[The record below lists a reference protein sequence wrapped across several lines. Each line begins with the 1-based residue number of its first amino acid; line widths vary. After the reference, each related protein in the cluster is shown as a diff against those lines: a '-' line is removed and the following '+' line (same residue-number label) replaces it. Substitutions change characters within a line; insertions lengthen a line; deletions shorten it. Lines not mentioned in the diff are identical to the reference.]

1 MDTQNVTFAD
11 LGVDPKIVRVLQS
24 QGILSPFEVQLAA
37 IPDGMAGRD
46 ICCRAPTGSGKTLAF
61 GLPLLAKTTESKPF
75 CPTSLI
81 LTPTRELAEQI
92 YNVLEPL
99 AWELK
104 LYVLAVY
111 GGVSYTKQF
120 KALDRGVDVLVAC
133 PGRLLDLIDRGNVSL
148 QDVNCVVLDE
158 ADRMA
163 DMGFMEPVCKILNMC
178 KRERQTILFSAT
190 LDEEVADLVRD
201 YQTDPVTIEVGPKE
215 VSMESMQHLFWMI
228 PGAKKGPI
236 CAELIRKT
244 GRAIV
249 FCRTRAGVDRVGDEL
264 EYDGVSVEI
273 LHGGLSQ
280 HNRDRAMERFQHGET
295 MALVATDVAA
305 RGIDVA
311 GVNCVI
317 HYDPPEN
324 GKAYKHRSGRTARA
338 GTSGVV
344 VSLIQK
350 PQKRQ
355 YVRIQQQVGIRC
367 NFDPPEFSEIPEF
380 EVEFIAPKAKSYG
393 RQGSNSRNDN
403 GGRHNRSNDYGNNSR
418 GGNRGGG
425 RDSGRS
431 GGGYRGG
438 GGGGRDSGR
447 SSGGG
452 YGGGGRDSGRSSGG
466 GYSGG
471 GGRDSGRSSGGG
483 YSGGGGRDSGRSSG
497 GGYSGGGGRDSGRSS
512 GGGYSGGGGRD
523 SGRSSGGGYS
533 GGGGY
538 GGGRDGGRDSNNG
551 GYRGGDRNSYQGRD
565 NGRDSGRDGGR
576 DSGRDGGRDSG
587 RDGGRDSGRDGGR
600 DSGSGGDRGGNQNG
614 RSDSYQGDKAPKQDN
629 REPAKAKQDKSSS
642 NKESSNSGYRGEA
655 KGRTYTPTH
664 SEKKGFLGGRR
675 PLTRDQLRN
684 RPEHTREGGRGGKVA
699 SKRNKHSKKD
709 D

>member
-1 MDTQNVTFAD
+1 MDTENVTFAD
-11 LGVDPKIVRVLQS
+11 LGVDPKVVRVLQS

-178 KRERQTILFSAT
+178 KKDRQTILFSAT

-215 VSMESMQHLFWMI
+215 VSMESMQHLFWMM
-228 PGAKKGPI
+228 PGAKKGPVS
-236 CAELIRKT
+236 AELIRKT

-264 EYDGVSVEI
+264 EYDGVSVET

-344 VSLIQK
+344 VSLVQK
-350 PQKRQ
+350 PQKRS

-367 NFDPPEFSEIPEF
+367 SFDPPEFSEIPEF

-403 GGRHNRSNDYGNNSR
+403 GGRHNRSNNYGNNDR

-447 SSGGG
+447 GGGGGG
-452 YGGGGRDSGRSSGG
+452 YRGGGGGGGRDSGRSSGG
-466 GYSGG
+466 GGYNGG
-471 GGRDSGRSSGGG
+471 GRDGGRDSGRSSGGG
-483 YSGGGGRDSGRSSG
+483 GGYNGGGRDGGRDSGRSSG
-497 GGYSGGGGRDSGRSS
+497 GGGGYNGGGGGGGRDSS
-512 GGGYSGGGGRD
+512 
-523 SGRSSGGGYS
+523 
-533 GGGGY
+533 
-538 GGGRDGGRDSNNG
+538 NG

-565 NGRDSGRDGGR
+565 SGRDSGRDGGR
-576 DSGRDGGRDSG
+576 DSSR
-587 RDGGRDSGRDGGR
+587 
-600 DSGSGGDRGGNQNG
+600 GGDRGGNQNN
-614 RSDSYQGDKAPKQDN
+614 RSDSNQGDRAPKQDN

-642 NKESSNSGYRGEA
+642 NNESSNSGYRGEA

-699 SKRNKHSKKD
+699 SKRNKHAQKD

>member
-1 MDTQNVTFAD
+1 MDTENVTFAD
-11 LGVDPKIVRVLQS
+11 LGVDPKVVRALQS

-61 GLPLLAKTTESKPF
+61 GLPLLSKTTESKPF

-163 DMGFMEPVCKILNMC
+163 DMGFMEPVCKILDMC
-178 KRERQTILFSAT
+178 KKDRQTILFSAT

-215 VSMESMQHLFWMI
+215 VSMESMQHLFWMM
-228 PGAKKGPI
+228 PGAKKGPVS
-236 CAELIRKT
+236 AELIRKT

-264 EYDGVSVEI
+264 EYDGVSVET

-344 VSLIQK
+344 VSLVQK
-350 PQKRQ
+350 PQKRS

-367 NFDPPEFSEIPEF
+367 NFVPPEFSDIPEF

-403 GGRHNRSNDYGNNSR
+403 GGRHNRSNNDR
-418 GGNRGGG
+418 GGNRGGYRGGGGGRGGGGYRGGGG
-425 RDSGRS
+425 RDSGRGG

-447 SSGGG
+447 GGGG
-452 YGGGGRDSGRSSGG
+452 YRGGGGGRDSGRSSGG
-466 GYSGG
+466 GGYNGG
-471 GGRDSGRSSGGG
+471 GRDGGRDSGRSSGGG
-483 YSGGGGRDSGRSSG
+483 GYNGGGRDGGRDSGRSGGGGGYGGGGGGYRGGGGRDSGRSG
-497 GGYSGGGGRDSGRSS
+497 G
-512 GGGYSGGGGRD
+512 
-523 SGRSSGGGYS
+523 

-538 GGGRDGGRDSNNG
+538 NGGGRDGGRDSGNG

-565 NGRDSGRDGGR
+565 SGRDSGR
-576 DSGRDGGRDSG
+576 
-587 RDGGRDSGRDGGR
+587 
-600 DSGSGGDRGGNQNG
+600 GGDRGGNQND
-614 RSDSYQGDKAPKQDN
+614 RSNSNQGDRAPKQDN
-629 REPAKAKQDKSSS
+629 REPAKAKQDKPSS
-642 NKESSNSGYRGEA
+642 NKESSSSGYRGEA

-699 SKRNKHSKKD
+699 SKRNKHAQKD

>member
-1 MDTQNVTFAD
+1 MDTENVTFAD
-11 LGVDPKIVRVLQS
+11 LGVDPKVVRVLQS

-61 GLPLLAKTTESKPF
+61 GLPLLSKTTESKPF

-178 KRERQTILFSAT
+178 KKDRQTILFSAT

-215 VSMESMQHLFWMI
+215 VSMESMQHLFWMM
-228 PGAKKGPI
+228 PGAKKGPVS
-236 CAELIRKT
+236 AELIRKT

-264 EYDGVSVEI
+264 EYDGVSVET

-344 VSLIQK
+344 VSLVQK
-350 PQKRQ
+350 PQKRS

-367 NFDPPEFSEIPEF
+367 NFDPPEFSDIPEF

-393 RQGSNSRNDN
+393 RQGSNSR
-403 GGRHNRSNDYGNNSR
+403 
-418 GGNRGGG
+418 
-425 RDSGRS
+425 
-431 GGGYRGG
+431 
-438 GGGGRDSGR
+438 
-447 SSGGG
+447 
-452 YGGGGRDSGRSSGG
+452 
-466 GYSGG
+466 
-471 GGRDSGRSSGGG
+471 
-483 YSGGGGRDSGRSSG
+483 
-497 GGYSGGGGRDSGRSS
+497 
-512 GGGYSGGGGRD
+512 
-523 SGRSSGGGYS
+523 
-533 GGGGY
+533 
-538 GGGRDGGRDSNNG
+538 
-551 GYRGGDRNSYQGRD
+551 
-565 NGRDSGRDGGR
+565 
-576 DSGRDGGRDSG
+576 
-587 RDGGRDSGRDGGR
+587 
-600 DSGSGGDRGGNQNG
+600 
-614 RSDSYQGDKAPKQDN
+614 
-629 REPAKAKQDKSSS
+629 
-642 NKESSNSGYRGEA
+642 
-655 KGRTYTPTH
+655 
-664 SEKKGFLGGRR
+664 
-675 PLTRDQLRN
+675 
-684 RPEHTREGGRGGKVA
+684 
-699 SKRNKHSKKD
+699 
-709 D
+709 

>member
-1 MDTQNVTFAD
+1 MDTENVTFAD
-11 LGVDPKIVRVLQS
+11 LGVDPKVVRVLQS

-61 GLPLLAKTTESKPF
+61 GLPLLSKTTESKPF

-178 KRERQTILFSAT
+178 KKDRQTILFSAT

-215 VSMESMQHLFWMI
+215 VSMESMQHLFWMM
-228 PGAKKGPI
+228 PGAKKGPVS
-236 CAELIRKT
+236 AELIRKT

-264 EYDGVSVEI
+264 EYDGVSVET

-344 VSLIQK
+344 VSLVQK
-350 PQKRQ
+350 PQKRS

-367 NFDPPEFSEIPEF
+367 NFDPPEFSDIPEF

-403 GGRHNRSNDYGNNSR
+403 GGRHNRGNNDR
-418 GGNRGGG
+418 GGNRGGYRGGGGG
-425 RDSGRS
+425 RDSGRG
-431 GGGYRGG
+431 GGGYRGGGGGGGGRDSGRGGGGGGYRG

-452 YGGGGRDSGRSSGG
+452 GYNGGGRDGGRDSGRSSGG
-466 GYSGG
+466 G
-471 GGRDSGRSSGGG
+471 G
-483 YSGGGGRDSGRSSG
+483 YN
-497 GGYSGGGGRDSGRSS
+497 
-512 GGGYSGGGGRD
+512 
-523 SGRSSGGGYS
+523 
-533 GGGGY
+533 
-538 GGGRDGGRDSNNG
+538 GGGRDGGRDSGNG

-565 NGRDSGRDGGR
+565 SGRDSGRGGDR
-576 DSGRDGGRDSG
+576 DSGR
-587 RDGGRDSGRDGGR
+587 
-600 DSGSGGDRGGNQNG
+600 GGDRGGNQND
-614 RSDSYQGDKAPKQDN
+614 RSNSNQGDRAPKQDN
-629 REPAKAKQDKSSS
+629 REPAKAKQDKPSS
-642 NKESSNSGYRGEA
+642 NKESSSSGYRGEA

-699 SKRNKHSKKD
+699 SKRNKHAQKD

>member
-1 MDTQNVTFAD
+1 MDTENVTFAD
-11 LGVDPKIVRVLQS
+11 LGVDPKVVRVLQS

-178 KRERQTILFSAT
+178 KKDRQTILFSAT

-228 PGAKKGPI
+228 PGSKKGPVS
-236 CAELIRKT
+236 AELIRKT

-264 EYDGVSVEI
+264 EYDGVSVET

-344 VSLIQK
+344 VSLVQK
-350 PQKRQ
+350 PQKRS

-367 NFDPPEFSEIPEF
+367 NFDPPEFSDIPEF

-403 GGRHNRSNDYGNNSR
+403 GGRHNRSNSYGNNSR

-447 SSGGG
+447 GGGGGGG
-452 YGGGGRDSGRSSGG
+452 YRGGGGGGRDSGRSSG
-466 GYSGG
+466 
-471 GGRDSGRSSGGG
+471 
-483 YSGGGGRDSGRSSG
+483 
-497 GGYSGGGGRDSGRSS
+497 
-512 GGGYSGGGGRD
+512 
-523 SGRSSGGGYS
+523 

-538 GGGRDGGRDSNNG
+538 GGGRDGGRDSGRSSGGGGGYGGGRDGGRDSGRSSGGGYGGGGGRDSGRSNGGGYGGGGGRDSGRSGGGGRDSSNG

-565 NGRDSGRDGGR
+565 SGRDSGRDGGR
-576 DSGRDGGRDSG
+576 DSGR
-587 RDGGRDSGRDGGR
+587 
-600 DSGSGGDRGGNQNG
+600 GGDRGGNQND
-614 RSDSYQGDKAPKQDN
+614 RSNSNQGDRAPKQDN

-642 NKESSNSGYRGEA
+642 NNESSNSGYRGEA

-699 SKRNKHSKKD
+699 SKRNKHAQKD

>member
-1 MDTQNVTFAD
+1 MDTENVTFAD
-11 LGVDPKIVRVLQS
+11 LGVDPKVVRVLQS

-178 KRERQTILFSAT
+178 KKDRQTILFSAT

-228 PGAKKGPI
+228 PGSKKGPVS
-236 CAELIRKT
+236 AELIRKT

-264 EYDGVSVEI
+264 EYDGVSVET

-344 VSLIQK
+344 VSLVQK
-350 PQKRQ
+350 PQKRS

-367 NFDPPEFSEIPEF
+367 NFDPPEFSDIPEF

-403 GGRHNRSNDYGNNSR
+403 GGRHNRSNSYGNNDR

-425 RDSGRS
+425 RDSGRGGGGYRGGGGGGRDS
-431 GGGYRGG
+431 GRGGGGGGYRGG

-452 YGGGGRDSGRSSGG
+452 GYNGGGRDGGRDSGRSSGG
-466 GYSGG
+466 G
-471 GGRDSGRSSGGG
+471 G
-483 YSGGGGRDSGRSSG
+483 YN
-497 GGYSGGGGRDSGRSS
+497 
-512 GGGYSGGGGRD
+512 
-523 SGRSSGGGYS
+523 
-533 GGGGY
+533 
-538 GGGRDGGRDSNNG
+538 GGGRDGGRDSGRSGGGGRDSSNG

-565 NGRDSGRDGGR
+565 SGRDSGRDGGR
-576 DSGRDGGRDSG
+576 DSGR
-587 RDGGRDSGRDGGR
+587 
-600 DSGSGGDRGGNQNG
+600 GGDRGGNQND
-614 RSDSYQGDKAPKQDN
+614 RSNSNQSDRAPKQDN
-629 REPAKAKQDKSSS
+629 REPAKAKQDNSSS
-642 NKESSNSGYRGEA
+642 NKDSSSSGYRGEA
-655 KGRTYTPTH
+655 RGGSYSPTH

-684 RPEHTREGGRGGKVA
+684 RPEHTRKGGRGGKVD
-699 SKRNKHSKKD
+699 SKRNKHAQKD